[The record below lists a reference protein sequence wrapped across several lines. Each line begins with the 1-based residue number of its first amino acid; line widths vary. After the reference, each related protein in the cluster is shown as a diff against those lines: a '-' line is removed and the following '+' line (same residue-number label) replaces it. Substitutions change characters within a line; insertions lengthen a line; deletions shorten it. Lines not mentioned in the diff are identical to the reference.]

1 MGGNYLRRFGKIEK
15 RILALDVGTQRIG
28 LAITDELGLIAHPLT
43 VIKRKNDIQV
53 LQEIKKIIKEQKVK
67 KIVVGMPYNFQGE
80 IGTMGKKVV
89 AFIEKLKTITDVPLI
104 FWDESFTTTEAET
117 VLIKADLSRRRRK
130 KVVDKLAAT
139 LILESFLR
147 AMHEK

>member
-1 MGGNYLRRFGKIEK
+1 MGRDYLRRFGKIK
-15 RILALDVGTQRIG
+15 RILALDIGTQRIG

-43 VIKRKNDIQV
+43 VIKRKNDTQA

-80 IGTMGKKVV
+80 IGTMGKKVM

>member
-1 MGGNYLRRFGKIEK
+1 
-15 RILALDVGTQRIG
+15 
-28 LAITDELGLIAHPLT
+28 
-43 VIKRKNDIQV
+43 
-53 LQEIKKIIKEQKVK
+53 
-67 KIVVGMPYNFQGE
+67 MPYNFQGE

-89 AFIEKLKTITDVPLI
+89 AFIEKLETIINVPLI

>member
-1 MGGNYLRRFGKIEK
+1 MGGDYLRRFGKIEK

-43 VIKRKNDIQV
+43 VIKRKNDIQA

-147 AMHEK
+147 TMHEK

>member
-1 MGGNYLRRFGKIEK
+1 MGGDYLRRFGKIEK

-43 VIKRKNDIQV
+43 VIKRKNDIQA

-130 KVVDKLAAT
+130 EVVDKLAAT

>member
-43 VIKRKNDIQV
+43 VIKRKNDIQA

>member
-1 MGGNYLRRFGKIEK
+1 MEGDYLRRFGKIEK

-43 VIKRKNDIQV
+43 VIKRKNDIQA

-67 KIVVGMPYNFQGE
+67 KIVVGMPYNFQGK

-89 AFIEKLKTITDVPLI
+89 AFIEKLETIINVPLI

>member
-1 MGGNYLRRFGKIEK
+1 MGGDYLRRFGKIEK

-43 VIKRKNDIQV
+43 VIKRKNDIQA